1 MARILGTGIA
11 TLDIINTV
19 DGYPSEDSEVRA
31 LAQAVRV
38 GGNTANTLSVL
49 AQAGH
54 ECRLAGVLAGDMNG
68 RRIASELESR
78 AVDIRHARRVEHG
91 AAPSSYIL
99 LNQRNGSR
107 SIVHFRD
114 LPEFSIGD
122 FMDIDDIASCDWL
135 HFEAR
140 NCDDLAVMLA
150 YARSRVIDQP
160 ISLEVEKERDGLD
173 ALWEYPDI
181 IIFSRAFA
189 QGRGFAAP
197 EDFLRE
203 ARSWAPQAILV
214 LPWGDQGAWALS
226 RSNTLQH
233 SPAFPPDEV
242 VDTLAAGDTFN
253 AGLIHAM
260 LSGRSLEDAL
270 IDACQ
275 LAGRKVG
282 QQGLEHLL
290 TPIAAPKN
298 VLCLL
303 SSLPDPGSRGFELD
317 DDGNMRAIFVVRKG
331 MDVYG
336 YLNVCPHLGVKLN
349 ESTDAFLDED
359 GRHVRCAR
367 HDALFD
373 LADGRCIAGP
383 CLGACLARIDVR
395 VERGQV
401 ICTSLSNSYVK
412 DS

>member
-11 TLDIINTV
+11 TLDIINSV
-19 DGYPSEDSEVRA
+19 NGYPAEDSEMRA

-68 RRIASELESR
+68 RRIASELELR
-78 AVDIRHARRVEHG
+78 GVDLRHARRVEHG
-91 AAPSSYIL
+91 AAPTSYIL

-107 SIVHFRD
+107 SIVHYRD

-122 FMDIDDIASCDWL
+122 FMDIDAIESCDWL

-150 YARSRVIDQP
+150 YARSVVTDQP
-160 ISLEVEKERDGLD
+160 ISLEVEKERDGLE

-181 IIFSRAFA
+181 VIFSRAFV
-189 QGRGFAAP
+189 QGRGFEQP
-197 EDFLRE
+197 EAFLHV

-226 RSNTLQH
+226 VANELHH
-233 SPAFPPDEV
+233 SPAFPPIEV
-242 VDTLAAGDTFN
+242 IDTLAAGDTFN

-260 LSGRSLEDAL
+260 LCGRALADAL
-270 IDACQ
+270 LDACQ

-282 QQGLEHLL
+282 QYGLESLL
-290 TPIAAPKN
+290 TGRAKQDN
-298 VLCLL
+298 VLCPLN
-303 SSLPDPGSRGFELD
+303 SLPDPGSRGFEVEN
-317 DDGNMRAIFVVRKG
+317 GEAVRSIFVVRQG
-331 MDVYG
+331 LEAYG
-336 YLNVCPHLGVKLN
+336 YLNDCPHLGAELN
-349 ESTDAFLDED
+349 LSADGFLD
-359 GRHVRCAR
+359 
-367 HDALFD
+367 
-373 LADGRCIAGP
+373 ADGRYIRCALHGALFEIDGGRCVAGP
-383 CLGACLARIDVR
+383 CKGQALTRIDLD
-395 VERGQV
+395 VEGGQV
-401 ICTSLSNSYVK
+401 IYRG
-412 DS
+412 